1 MVFFIWNTNKMCQV
15 VFSPFML
22 MFIIILHSQCPIFSF
37 IWCTHL
43 TSAMSSLKYWSFVLT
58 PFYCSHYC
66 VKYCNFPINTF
77 FLQMLLFKCDFYVQI
92 MCADESYSVFSDFN
106 IIYHKFIFPIFNPC
120 MLDHLFL
127 AHLSTKCSVSFCDPS
142 MSGVRRPCVRASVR
156 QQFL

>member
-1 MVFFIWNTNKMCQV
+1 MCQV

-37 IWCTHL
+37 IRCTHL

-106 IIYHKFIFPIFNPC
+106 IIYHKFIF
-120 MLDHLFL
+120 LFL
-127 AHLSTKCSVSFCDPS
+127 IHAC
-142 MSGVRRPCVRASVR
+142 
-156 QQFL
+156 QIIYFLFLFLIHHIFLYTVVIYLHI